1 VSVSDA
7 AAPDT
12 APAPGDPKAKR
23 RKGRPRRG
31 DTPIVDWEAVDKALV
46 HGERFTDPATGK
58 EGTKYPSL
66 VELGERHGV
75 SRTRV
80 WQYAQQA
87 RCYDRRKDAQLRTQ
101 AQYDSLVIEKL
112 SASRAIATA
121 DIVGIVDQFLR
132 GFEKELQGGR
142 VRTDSAADFDRLIRL
157 RELLLGR
164 VDGRT
169 ELQGGLTLEAIQ
181 ARHTRLRG
189 QVDGMTPELT
199 GTANDGTDA
208 DATERE

>member
-1 VSVSDA
+1 VDEAATPNAPPASD
-7 AAPDT
+7 
-12 APAPGDPKAKR
+12 GPKAKR
-23 RKGRPRRG
+23 PKGRPRRG
-31 DTPIVDWEAVDKALV
+31 EAPVVDWHAVDASLV
-46 HGERFTDPATGK
+46 FGERFTDPATGK

-66 VELGERHGV
+66 VDLGERHGV
-75 SRTRV
+75 SRTRI
-80 WQYAQQA
+80 WKYAQQA
-87 RCYDRRKDAQLRTQ
+87 RCYDRRKEAQLRTQ
-101 AQYDSLVIEKL
+101 AQHDSMVIEKL

-121 DIVGIVDQFLR
+121 DIVGIVDQFLL

-157 RELLLGR
+157 RELILGR

-181 ARHTRLRG
+181 ARHTKLRG
-189 QVDGMTPELT
+189 QVDSMTPELT
-199 GTANDGTDA
+199 GTTNDGD

>member
-1 VSVSDA
+1 MSDA

-12 APAPGDPKAKR
+12 APASGDPKAKR
-23 RKGRPRRG
+23 RKGRPKRG
-31 DTPIVDWEAVDKALV
+31 DTPIVDWDAVDKALV

-101 AQYDSLVIEKL
+101 AQYDSLVIAKV

-121 DIVGIVDQFLR
+121 DIVGIVDQFLL
-132 GFEKELQGGR
+132 GFERELQGGR

-189 QVDGMTPELT
+189 QADGMTPELT
-199 GTANDGTDA
+199 GTANDGADA